1 MLVAWG
7 AIPGSSGI
15 FSRMDESH
23 RVTVF
28 GEGHDDWQ
36 VSHSPERKQSSWGD
50 LSGAG
55 RRGRDGWAVRS
66 GGLEG
71 ADHWKMA
78 VDTLV
83 GCVTLGNS
91 ITAPSLSSFFCKG
104 A

>member
-71 ADHWKMA
+71 GS
-78 VDTLV
+78 LEN
-83 GCVTLGNS
+83 GCRHTSWLCDFGQLNNCS
-91 ITAPSLSSFFCKG
+91 ESQFILL
-104 A
+104 